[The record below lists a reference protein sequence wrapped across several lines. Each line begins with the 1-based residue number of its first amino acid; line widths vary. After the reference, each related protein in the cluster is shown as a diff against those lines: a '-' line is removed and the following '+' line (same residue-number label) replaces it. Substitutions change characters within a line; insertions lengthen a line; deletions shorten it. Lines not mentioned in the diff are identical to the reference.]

1 MLDANLLR
9 NDLDAMAARLA
20 DRGYVLDTAAYRALD
35 ERRRAVLQEAEALKA
50 ERNRVSEEVGRLK
63 RAKENADALIVQQ
76 REVGDRMKA
85 LELAER
91 EAEAAFRDFLAG
103 LPNPPHPSVPVG
115 KDEHANVEIKRWGQ
129 IPAIEKPLDHVELGT
144 KLGILDLDRAAKLS
158 GARFAV
164 LKGLG
169 AKLER
174 ALIAFMLDRQSAAG
188 YEEVIPPYL
197 VNAESMYGTG
207 QLPKFKEDLF
217 RAPRERSRF
226 LELSPGSKPS
236 ARDPKQFHY
245 SLSMQFKYAGG
256 DFLKVE
262 MGNYIIQADRSLPL
276 DDAQLKSAIKDS
288 VRVFEGSPTP
298 LTEVFNAAVEEKI
311 VDGLCADV
319 IGEIEKEFASDPSLY
334 LIPTA
339 EVPVTNLYR
348 DEILPAES
356 LPLRHCA
363 FTPCFRSE
371 AGSYGK
377 DTKGI
382 IRQHQFHKVELVA
395 FTTPE
400 QAEAELERL
409 TGNAEAILEAL
420 GLPFRRVLL
429 CTGDMGFS
437 SQKTYDLEVWLPSQ
451 NTYREISSCSWFGD
465 FQARRA
471 NIRCRAKDGKP
482 GYLHTLNGSGLAVGR
497 TWVAVLENYQQPDGS
512 IAVPE
517 ALRPYLGGLEVIR

>member
-9 NDLDAMAARLA
+9 SDLDTVAARLSE
-20 DRGYVLDTAAYRALD
+20 RGYTLDRERYLELD
-35 ERRRAVLQEAEALKA
+35 QRRRAVLQEAEALKA
-50 ERNRVSEEVGRLK
+50 ERNRVSDEVGRLK
-63 RAKENADALIVQQ
+63 RAKENADNLIAQQ
-76 REVGDRMKA
+76 REVGDKLKA
-85 LELAER
+85 LEAAER
-91 EAEAAFRDFLAG
+91 EIEATFKDFLAG
-103 LPNPPHPSVPVG
+103 IPNPPHASVPSG
-115 KDEHANVEIKRWGQ
+115 RDEHANVEIKRWGL
-129 IPAIEKPLDHVELGT
+129 IPPIASPKDHVELGT
-144 KLGILDLDRAAKLS
+144 ALGILDLDRAAKIS

-174 ALIAFMLDRQSAAG
+174 ALIAFMLDRQTEAG
-188 YEEVIPPYL
+188 YLEVIPPYL

-207 QLPKFKEDLF
+207 QLPKFEEDLF
-217 RAPRERSRF
+217 KTSH
-226 LELSPGSKPS
+226 G
-236 ARDPKQFHY
+236 
-245 SLSMQFKYAGG
+245 
-256 DFLKVE
+256 
-262 MGNYIIQADRSLPL
+262 
-276 DDAQLKSAIKDS
+276 
-288 VRVFEGSPTP
+288 EG
-298 LTEVFNAAVEEKI
+298 A
-311 VDGLCADV
+311 
-319 IGEIEKEFASDPSLY
+319 LY

-382 IRQHQFHKVELVA
+382 IRQHQFHKVELVTFA
-395 FTTPE
+395 AAD
-400 QAEAELERL
+400 QAEAELDRL
-409 TGNAEAILEAL
+409 TSDAEAILEAL
-420 GLPFRRVLL
+420 NLPYRRVLL

-471 NIRCRAKDGKP
+471 NIRAKGKEGKP
-482 GYLHTLNGSGLAVGR
+482 AFVNTLNGSGLAVGR

-512 IAVPE
+512 IVVPKV
-517 ALRPYLGGLEVIR
+517 LRPYLKNIEVIR